1 MQTCGTDPGWWCER
15 TLDLTGSPTA
25 AEAVDWVARTPL
37 KILTIVVLALLAN
50 RLARRLVT
58 RAADRA
64 RASAL
69 EGARDSEASH
79 RGGRDLAANRADARA
94 RTVTGV
100 LGSLTTSIVVV
111 IATLLILG
119 ELNINLGPLLAGAGV
134 AGVALGFGAQ
144 SLVRDLLAGLFILIE
159 DQYGVGDVVD
169 VGPAVGTVERLT
181 LRSTRLR
188 DVAGTVWHV
197 PNGEIVRA
205 GNKSQRFSRAL
216 IDVTVNNDADLAKV
230 EEVMRTVAEELSA
243 DEAWADR
250 LLGEPSMLGVQALD
264 ERGTTMRLVVDTEPA
279 SQWDV
284 ERELRRRL
292 RGRLIAAGVALPQ
305 AAIASS
311 TGPGGPGGAPP
322 TGVSPS

>member
-1 MQTCGTDPGWWCER
+1 MEACGADPGWWCER
-15 TLDLTGSPTA
+15 TLDLTGSGTA

-37 KILTIVVLALLAN
+37 KILLIIVLAFVAN
-50 RLARRLVT
+50 RLGRRMVFH
-58 RAADRA
+58 AAERA
-64 RASAL
+64 RAAAL
-69 EGARDSEASH
+69 EGERDSET
-79 RGGRDLAANRADARA
+79 RRKGGADLAANRANARA
-94 RTVTGV
+94 RTVSDV
-100 LGSLTTSIVVV
+100 LGSLTTAVVV
-111 IATLLILG
+111 IIATLLVLG

-144 SLVRDLLAGLFILIE
+144 SLVRDLLAGLFVLIE

-216 IDVTVNNDADLAKV
+216 IDVTIANDADLAAV
-230 EEVMRTVAEELSA
+230 EEVVRSVGDELA
-243 DEAWADR
+243 DDETWGGR
-250 LLGEPSMLGVQALD
+250 LLGAPTMLGVQALD
-264 ERGTTMRLVVDTEPA
+264 ARGTTVRLVVDTEPA
-279 SQWDV
+279 SQWEV

-292 RGRLIAAGVALPQ
+292 RGRLLDAGIALPQ
-305 AAIASS
+305 VAVTLPQAEE
-311 TGPGGPGGAPP
+311 T
-322 TGVSPS
+322 